1 MQRGDSSKK
10 CNDRTTRQQVR
21 GSRAAGGQEHRG
33 HAAAWG
39 GAVVAVLRG
48 QARGHAAQNARHTR
62 AVLGPSCT
70 LKSADM
76 AKRNV
81 ERAQMKEE
89 QPPAGDF
96 WAG

>member
-1 MQRGDSSKK
+1 MQRPHY
-10 CNDRTTRQQVR
+10 Q
-21 GSRAAGGQEHRG
+21 AAGQRQPGSWWAGAQGPRCG
-33 HAAAWG
+33 MG

-48 QARGHAAQNARHTR
+48 QARGHAAQNARGHAAQNARHTR